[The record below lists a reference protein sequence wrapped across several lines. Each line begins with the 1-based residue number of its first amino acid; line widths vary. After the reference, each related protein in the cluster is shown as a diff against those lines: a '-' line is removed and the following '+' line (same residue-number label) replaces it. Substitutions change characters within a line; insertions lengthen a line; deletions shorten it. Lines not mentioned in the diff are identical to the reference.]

1 MPAGPEGVAAS
12 RRTCCSPAPSRLG
25 QRPTHLPGVRTLAA
39 ALVQCMRDSQHIT
52 IAAFC
57 YIQTGVRE
65 AEVYQDRVI

>member
-1 MPAGPEGVAAS
+1 MLFARTEPTGPAAYTLA
-12 RRTCCSPAPSRLG
+12 R
-25 QRPTHLPGVRTLAA
+25 VRTLAA